1 MAQEGFSRKLATLL
15 SADVA
20 GYSRFMAED
29 QSK

>member
-1 MAQEGFSRKLATLL
+1 MTQEGFRREPAAIL